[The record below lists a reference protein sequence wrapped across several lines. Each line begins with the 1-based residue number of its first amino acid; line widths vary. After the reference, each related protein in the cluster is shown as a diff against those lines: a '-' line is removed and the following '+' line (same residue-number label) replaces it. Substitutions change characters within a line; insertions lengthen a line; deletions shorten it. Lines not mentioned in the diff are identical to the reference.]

1 MARQRTKRRA
11 RQPVGITEV
20 RVRGFKS
27 LGGEEDHRIQIRPLT
42 LLAGANSSGKSSAIQ
57 PLLLLKQTLESGFDP
72 GPLRLHDTHVRFTR
86 PDQILWHSAG
96 QKPVKEFRIGL
107 ELDGSSHLVNVFRL
121 EKTKRRGKAVS
132 DFKLHAMEYAKG
144 DDSFVLRSGTDHQ
157 EIVRFVGPLD
167 ELRKELEERMGRS
180 LRWRVLRR
188 RCFFGLDLYDPSGD
202 SSSLFPGTLL
212 PGPLTPGLAFED
224 RLREIIHVPGLRGNP
239 TRSYQTTAVGKMFPG
254 TFESYVASIVS
265 HWQENDRDRLTAL
278 GNELESLGLTWKV
291 QAEEID
297 ATQVELKVGRL
308 PHAQQGGARDLVN
321 IADVGFGVSQT
332 LPIVVALLTAE
343 RGRLVYLEQPEIHL
357 HPRAQ
362 VALATLIAD
371 AAKRG
376 VRVVAETHSSLLLVA
391 LQSLVAEGFLPPK
404 DVILHWFRR
413 NDDGVTRITTAELDD
428 KGAYGDWPEDF
439 GEVTLDTEGRY
450 LDAVGA
456 FT

>member
-1 MARQRTKRRA
+1 MGSRRTKKRS

-20 RVRGFKS
+20 RIRGFKS

-72 GPLRLHDTHVRFTR
+72 GPLRLHDTHVRFTL

-107 ELDGSSHLVNVFRL
+107 ELDGSSHLRSVFRL
-121 EKTKRRGKAVS
+121 EKTRRRGKAAS
-132 DFKLHAMEYAKG
+132 DFKLIAMEYAKG
-144 DDSFVLRSGTDHQ
+144 GDSFVLQPGTEHE
-157 EIVRFVGPLD
+157 EIVRFVGPLED
-167 ELRKELEERMGRS
+167 MRKEFEGS
-180 LRWRVLRR
+180 TKGSWHWRVRR
-188 RCFFGLDLYDPSGD
+188 HRCFFGLELFDPSGQSAD
-202 SSSLFPGTLL
+202 SYSLF
-212 PGPLTPGLAFED
+212 PGPLTPAAAFED
-224 RLREIIHVPGLRGNP
+224 RLLEIIHVPGLRGNP

-265 HWQENDRDRLTAL
+265 HWQENDRNRLKELDKAL
-278 GNELESLGLTWKV
+278 GSLGLTWKV
-291 QAEEID
+291 RAEEID

-308 PHAQQGGARDLVN
+308 PHAQQGGAQDLVN

-332 LPIVVALLTAE
+332 LPVLVALLAAE
-343 RGRLVYLEQPEIHL
+343 QGRLVYLEQPEIHL

-362 VALATLIAD
+362 VALASLIAD

-376 VRVVAETHSSLLLVA
+376 VRVVVETHSSLLLVA
-391 LQSLVAEGFLPPK
+391 IQSLVAESSLPPK
-404 DVILHWFRR
+404 DVVLHWFRR
-413 NDDGVTRITTAELDD
+413 DDDGVTRITTAELDD